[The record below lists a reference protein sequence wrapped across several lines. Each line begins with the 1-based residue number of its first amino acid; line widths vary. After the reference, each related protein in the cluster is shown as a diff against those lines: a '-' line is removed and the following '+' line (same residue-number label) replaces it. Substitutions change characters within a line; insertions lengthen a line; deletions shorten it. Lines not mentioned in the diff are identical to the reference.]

1 MTRATVSTIYGLV
14 ILASSSCTTEACDCP
29 PAIVPAVVTG
39 RVLEPGGA
47 AVEGA
52 LVRAYSAA
60 EAGCH
65 SLETE
70 FGIAGAEPDGGFRIG
85 LASGQLQDSVCV
97 LVFAQPRPGSEGL
110 ENSDT
115 NLVVMDFRD
124 ELTRDSAR
132 VELVLRAAQ
141 AQVR

>member
-1 MTRATVSTIYGLV
+1 MSRASVSAIYGLL

-39 RVLEPGGA
+39 HVLEPSGA
-47 AVEGA
+47 AGVGA
-52 LVRAYSAA
+52 VVRAYSAA
-60 EAGCH
+60 ETGCH
-65 SLETE
+65 SLDTD
-70 FGIAGAEPDGGFRIG
+70 FGIAVAETDGGFRMG

-115 NLVVMDFRD
+115 NLVIMDFRD

-132 VELVLRAAQ
+132 VELVLRAAE
-141 AQVR
+141 